1 MTTRVDVLAREVE
14 ALRSRLSRMAEVT
27 ARINASL
34 EFETVLQGVLDSARS
49 LAGARYGLIFMV
61 NESGEIQDLLTSGL
75 APHEHEQFMALP
87 AGPKLFAHLSQIP
100 GPMLF
105 DDFYRYTRSVGFP
118 EFRLPLPVEAPVAV
132 LTAPI
137 RSQGESVGNIYLTG
151 TETGGKFLPED
162 EETLVMFASQAA
174 MVIANARRYREEQRA
189 RADLETL
196 IDTSP
201 VGVVVFDARAG
212 RAVSLNREA
221 RRITSELHRP
231 GASAEGL
238 LEIIK
243 FRRADGR
250 EVSLEELSLSAALS
264 TGETVR
270 LEEIVI
276 QVPDGNSLTTLVN
289 ATPIRS
295 PEGEVESVI
304 VTLQDMTPLEEVAQL
319 RAEFLGMV
327 SHELRAPLAA
337 IKGSAVTL
345 LEAFADLDPA
355 EVREFHRII
364 NRQADHMRDLIGDLL
379 DVARIQTGTLPIDPE
394 PVTVALIVDEAR
406 SRFHSG
412 GGRENLQ
419 IDLSADLPPVLVDRR
434 RIVQVLD
441 NLLSNAAKFS
451 PQSSPIR
458 LAAARHDFRVTISV
472 SDEGRGVAT
481 DRLPRLFGKFSRVDG
496 AGSEHDV
503 GGSGLGLAICK
514 GLVEAHGGRIW
525 AESDGLGLGTRLSFT
540 VPVAEEDDARAAHI
554 STGQRSDE
562 QDRPRILAVDDDP
575 RALRY
580 IRDILV
586 EAGYAPVV
594 TGDPDDVQ
602 RLIRASSPD
611 AVLMDLML
619 PGSDGITL
627 MQQILSLT
635 DVPVIFL
642 SAFAQEDVVAR
653 ALDSGAVDYI
663 VKPFSPTELAARIRV
678 ALRQRATRREAEP
691 PRPYVFGDLT
701 VNYDERCVTLA
712 GHPVRLTTTE
722 YKLLSELS
730 SKAGRIV
737 SHGQLLRQVWNLTAS
752 ADLRPMRTAIKSLR
766 RKLGDDANAPT
777 YIFTET
783 RVGYRM
789 PQPPQ
794 RGTS

>member
-1 MTTRVDVLAREVE
+1 MTNRADVLAREVE
-14 ALRSRLSRMAEVT
+14 ALRSRLSRMTEVA

-49 LAGARYGLIFMV
+49 LAGARYGLILMV

-75 APHEHEQFMALP
+75 APHEHEQFVALP
-87 AGPKLFAHLSQIP
+87 AGPKLFARVSQIT

-105 DDFYRYTRSVGFP
+105 DDFYEYTRSVGFP

-201 VGVVVFDARAG
+201 VGVVVFDAKAG

-231 GASAEGL
+231 GAPAEGL

-295 PEGEVESVI
+295 PEGEVESVV

-337 IKGSAVTL
+337 IKGSAATL

-355 EVREFHRII
+355 EVHEFHRII

-394 PVTVALIVDEAR
+394 PVTVAIIADEAR

-451 PQSSPIR
+451 PKSSPIR
-458 LAAARHDFRVTISV
+458 LAAVRHDFRVTISV

-481 DRLPRLFGKFSRVDG
+481 DRLPRLFGKFSRIDG
-496 AGSEHDV
+496 AGGQHDV

-514 GLVEAHGGRIW
+514 GIVEAHGGRIW

-540 VPVAEEDDARAAHI
+540 VPVAEEDDARAAH
-554 STGQRSDE
+554 SPAGPRSDE

-580 IRDILV
+580 VRDILV
-586 EAGYAPVV
+586 EAGYAPIV
-594 TGDPDDVQ
+594 TGDPDDVR
-602 RLIRASSPD
+602 RLIRASNPD

-627 MQQILSLT
+627 MQRILSLT

-653 ALDSGAVDYI
+653 ALDAGAVDYI

-678 ALRQRATRREAEP
+678 ALRQRATRHQAEP
-691 PRPYVFGDLT
+691 SQPYVFGDLT
-701 VNYDERCVTLA
+701 VNHDERCVTLA

-730 SKAGRIV
+730 SKAGRV
-737 SHGQLLRQVWNLTAS
+737 VTHGQLLRQVWNLTAI

-766 RKLGDDANAPT
+766 RKLGDDANDPT

-783 RVGYRM
+783 RAGYRM

-794 RGTS
+794 RGTP

>member
-1 MTTRVDVLAREVE
+1 
-14 ALRSRLSRMAEVT
+14 
-27 ARINASL
+27 
-34 EFETVLQGVLDSARS
+34 
-49 LAGARYGLIFMV
+49 
-61 NESGEIQDLLTSGL
+61 
-75 APHEHEQFMALP
+75 
-87 AGPKLFAHLSQIP
+87 
-100 GPMLF
+100 
-105 DDFYRYTRSVGFP
+105 
-118 EFRLPLPVEAPVAV
+118 
-132 LTAPI
+132 
-137 RSQGESVGNIYLTG
+137 
-151 TETGGKFLPED
+151 
-162 EETLVMFASQAA
+162 
-174 MVIANARRYREEQRA
+174 MVIANARSYREEQRA

-238 LEIIK
+238 LEIIM

-304 VTLQDMTPLEEVAQL
+304 VTLQDMTPLEDVAQL

-394 PVTVALIVDEAR
+394 PVTVALIADEAR
-406 SRFHSG
+406 SRFH
-412 GGRENLQ
+412 
-419 IDLSADLPPVLVDRR
+419 
-434 RIVQVLD
+434 
-441 NLLSNAAKFS
+441 
-451 PQSSPIR
+451 
-458 LAAARHDFRVTISV
+458 
-472 SDEGRGVAT
+472 
-481 DRLPRLFGKFSRVDG
+481 KFSRVDG
-496 AGSEHDV
+496 AGGEHDV

-554 STGQRSDE
+554 STGPRSDE
-562 QDRPRILAVDDDP
+562 QDRPRTLAVDDDP

-594 TGDPDDVQ
+594 TGDPDDVR

-627 MQQILSLT
+627 MQRILSLT

-678 ALRQRATRREAEP
+678 ALRQRATRHQAEP
-691 PRPYVFGDLT
+691 PQPYVFGDLT
-701 VNYDERCVTLA
+701 VNYDERSVILA

-737 SHGQLLRQVWNLTAS
+737 THGQLLRQVWNVTAS

-766 RKLGDDANAPT
+766 GKLGDDANDPT